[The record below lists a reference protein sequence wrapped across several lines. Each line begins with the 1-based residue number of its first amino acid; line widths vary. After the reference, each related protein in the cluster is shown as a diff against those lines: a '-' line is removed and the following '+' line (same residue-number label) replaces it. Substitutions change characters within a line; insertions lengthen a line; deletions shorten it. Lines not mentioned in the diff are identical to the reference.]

1 MHMWTAVNW
10 YCFYHFITAPLPPT
24 NLTVSIPGV
33 ARNST
38 TLLVNWGRPTCDRG
52 VLSGYEL
59 CYVESSVGDC
69 VNNGMIV
76 NITDPDQLSYTIN
89 DLFINTNYIVELRG
103 RTGAGLGEPATAT
116 GTTDEDGE

>member
-1 MHMWTAVNW
+1 M
-10 YCFYHFITAPLPPT
+10 
-24 NLTVSIPGV
+24 SIPGV

-38 TLLVNWGRPTCDRG
+38 TLLVNWERPTCDRG

-59 CYVESSVGDC
+59 CYVVSSDCDC
-69 VNNGMIV
+69 VNNGTTV
-76 NITDPDQLSYTIN
+76 NVTNPDQLSYTIN

-103 RTGAGLGEPATAT
+103 RTGAGLGGPATAT

>member
-1 MHMWTAVNW
+1 MN
-10 YCFYHFITAPLPPT
+10 
-24 NLTVSIPGV
+24 IPGV
-33 ARNST
+33 PREST
-38 TLLVNWGRPTCDRG
+38 TLLVNWERPTCDQG
-52 VLSGYEL
+52 VLSGYKL

-89 DLFINTNYIVELRG
+89 DLLINTNYIVELRG

-116 GTTDEDGE
+116 GTTEEDGE

>member
-1 MHMWTAVNW
+1 MR
-10 YCFYHFITAPLPPT
+10 
-24 NLTVSIPGV
+24 IPGV
-33 ARNST
+33 IGSST
-38 TLLVNWGRPTCDRG
+38 TLLVNWERPTCDRG

-89 DLFINTNYIVELRG
+89 DLLINTNYTVELRG
-103 RTGAGLGEPATAT
+103 RTGAGLSEPATAT
-116 GTTDEDGE
+116 GTTDEDGEL

>member
-1 MHMWTAVNW
+1 M
-10 YCFYHFITAPLPPT
+10 
-24 NLTVSIPGV
+24 SIPGV

-89 DLFINTNYIVELRG
+89 ELLINTNYIVELRG

-116 GTTDEDGE
+116 GTTDEDGEL